1 MRSSPLAFDAKQVK
15 AEDIAIA
22 ASAGSSGEE

>member
-1 MRSSPLAFDAKQVK
+1 VRSDS

-22 ASAGSSGEE
+22 ASQLDAAVQGTR